1 MIRINRL
8 AIIAATLT
16 AFMLPAQTRIQYP
29 TAPVTNQVDTLHG
42 VQVADPYRTLEN
54 ADAATTQKFVEE
66 QSALALGWLAKV
78 PGREAVRA
86 DLTKLWNY
94 ERYSGL
100 SKVGDHYFQR
110 YNSGL
115 QNQAVLQVMDK
126 IDGTPRVLLDPNT
139 YRQDG
144 TAALNSVVV
153 NWSGKLMAYAVAQ
166 AGSDWEEWR
175 VRDIATGKDHNDLIL
190 WGKVG
195 GVAWAPDDSGFYY
208 SRFPEPPKDQVLTVA
223 ATDHKVYFHKLG
235 TPQSA
240 DKLVYELP
248 GKSQWTVGA
257 QVLQGA
263 PYVILYGEPGTP
275 GKNTLAW
282 IDLGKPSGQVMDLI
296 PTPDAGYDV
305 LEAVDGKLFIL
316 TTDHAPKGRIIALD
330 PANPGRDNWKEI
342 IPEGKDTLEG
352 AQIVGKRM
360 LLEYMKDAH
369 AAARIVDLSGKVIA
383 EVALPGIGT
392 ASWSRTRRGDSE
404 VFYSFTGFTIPPSY
418 FSLDIATGKSTLVRQ
433 PKVAFE
439 PAQYET
445 TQVFYPSK
453 DGTKVPMFL
462 SHRKGLKLDGKN
474 PTLLY
479 AYGGFDISITPAF
492 SAAIVEWMS
501 LGGVYASA
509 NLRGGS
515 EYGEAWHEAGMK
527 SHKQN
532 VFDDFI
538 AAAEW
543 LIKNKYTSTPK
554 LCIYGG
560 SNGGLLVGAV
570 LNQRPELFGAA
581 MPAVGVMDMLRFHK
595 FGFGMQWAEEYGS
608 PDNPEDFKYIRA
620 YSPLHTI
627 RKGTKYPPVLITTA
641 DHDDRVMPG
650 HSLKYAAAL
659 QKAQEGPAPILLRVD
674 VRAGHGAGKP
684 TAKQIDE
691 WVDRFA
697 FLKQSLGM

>member
-1 MIRINRL
+1 MLCDNRAQMIRINRL
-8 AIIAATLT
+8 ASTATLT
-16 AFMLPAQTRIQYP
+16 AFMLTAQTRPQYP

-54 ADAATTQKFVEE
+54 ADAPTTQKFVEE

-100 SKVGDHYFQR
+100 SKVGGHYFQR

-240 DKLVYELP
+240 DKLIYELP
-248 GKSQWTVGA
+248 GKAQWTVGT

-263 PYVILYGEPGTP
+263 PFVILYGEPGTP

-282 IDLGKPSGQVMDLI
+282 IDLGKPSGKVMELV
-296 PTPDAGYDV
+296 PAPDAGYEV
-305 LEAVDGKLFIL
+305 LEAVDGKLFVL
-316 TTDHAPKGRIIALD
+316 TTDHAPKGRIIAID
-330 PANPGRDNWKEI
+330 PANPGRANWKEI
-342 IPEGKDTLEG
+342 VPEGKDTLEG
-352 AQIVGKRM
+352 AQVVGKRM

-369 AAARIVDLSGKVIA
+369 AAARIVDLSGK
-383 EVALPGIGT
+383 GD
-392 ASWSRTRRGDSE
+392 RRGGTSRHWHCVVVAD
-404 VFYSFTGFTIPPSY
+404 PPGR
-418 FSLDIATGKSTLVRQ
+418 FRSLLQFHRLHHSTQLLQPGHRHRQ
-433 PKVAFE
+433 EHLGPPTEGCLRPRPIRNHPGVLPQQGRHEGA
-439 PAQYET
+439 
-445 TQVFYPSK
+445 
-453 DGTKVPMFL
+453 DVPQPQE
-462 SHRKGLKLDGKN
+462 G
-474 PTLLY
+474 
-479 AYGGFDISITPAF
+479 A
-492 SAAIVEWMS
+492 
-501 LGGVYASA
+501 
-509 NLRGGS
+509 
-515 EYGEAWHEAGMK
+515 EAGWQE
-527 SHKQN
+527 SD
-532 VFDDFI
+532 V
-538 AAAEW
+538 AVRLWW
-543 LIKNKYTSTPK
+543 L
-554 LCIYGG
+554 
-560 SNGGLLVGAV
+560 
-570 LNQRPELFGAA
+570 
-581 MPAVGVMDMLRFHK
+581 
-595 FGFGMQWAEEYGS
+595 
-608 PDNPEDFKYIRA
+608 
-620 YSPLHTI
+620 
-627 RKGTKYPPVLITTA
+627 
-641 DHDDRVMPG
+641 
-650 HSLKYAAAL
+650 
-659 QKAQEGPAPILLRVD
+659 
-674 VRAGHGAGKP
+674 
-684 TAKQIDE
+684 
-691 WVDRFA
+691 
-697 FLKQSLGM
+697 